1 MVLIIIH
8 VFQMDIICIL
18 MKYFFMFLII
28 IHVFQMDIICILMKC
43 DSKHENNNS
52 WHFMDI
58 ICILMKYY
66 FNVFN
71 HNSCILNGHYLHFNE
86 KLF

>member
-1 MVLIIIH
+1 MFLIINH
-8 VFQMDIICIL
+8 VFQMDFICIL

-52 WHFMDI
+52 RHFMDI

-66 FNVFN
+66 F
-71 HNSCILNGHYLHFNE
+71 HAYDRNSCISKILYLYFN
-86 KLF
+86 

>member
-1 MVLIIIH
+1 
-8 VFQMDIICIL
+8 
-18 MKYFFMFLII
+18 MFLII

-58 ICILMKYY
+58 IWILMKYSFHAY
-66 FNVFN
+66 DR
-71 HNSCILNGHYLHFNE
+71 NSCISKILYLYFN
-86 KLF
+86 

>member
-1 MVLIIIH
+1 
-8 VFQMDIICIL
+8 
-18 MKYFFMFLII
+18 MFLII

-66 FNVFN
+66 FHAYDRKFLYFKNIVFV
-71 HNSCILNGHYLHFNE
+71 F
-86 KLF
+86 